1 MSSPCS
7 LAQEGGCSAPSYSA
21 GERSATSS
29 AKGTARRSS
38 KRAFETAYLI
48 VPRSSGTSER
58 FSETDGPTA
67 TEAWSMWLRRAFH
80 ASPSALPG
88 SVRLAETSAT
98 SGPRRPKFSSGSSHL
113 SPCSKT
119 CPACSQLDL
128 LTGGTT
134 SEPCSVTWPRSGS
147 MRSGVVAERM
157 MLAPRTSASGSGFWP
172 TPQGRD
178 HKSGR
183 AVQDYGNARPL
194 SEAVHKAPYPTPS
207 ATAYGS
213 SGNGGGNNV
222 ASRGRP
228 SLARM
233 FIPTPTA
240 GDAKSA
246 GSRCAP
252 GSAAH
257 PGVSLTD
264 YVRGDG
270 GRGRT
275 WTTPTARDRHT
286 AAKTRRGAGSLALG
300 QERVKPLVQQA
311 VEAERTDYN
320 KVAGEM
326 RARAIASGGSATPPR
341 SGLSLNPSWVEWL
354 MGWPIGWTDCAP
366 LATDKFRRWW
376 SAHGKS

>member
-1 MSSPCS
+1 M
-7 LAQEGGCSAPSYSA
+7 
-21 GERSATSS
+21 
-29 AKGTARRSS
+29 
-38 KRAFETAYLI
+38 
-48 VPRSSGTSER
+48 
-58 FSETDGPTA
+58 
-67 TEAWSMWLRRAFH
+67 WSRL
-80 ASPSALPG
+80 ASPASLSASPASG
-88 SVRLAETSAT
+88 RLAETSAT
-98 SGPRRPKFSSGSSHL
+98 SGPRLPKFSSGSSPL
-113 SPCSKT
+113 SPCSRT

-134 SEPCSVTWPRSGS
+134 SAPCSATWPRSGF
-147 MRSGVVAERM
+147 MRSGECSERPT
-157 MLAPRTSASGSGFWP
+157 LAPHTSASGSGFWP
-172 TPQGRD
+172 TPHGICDPNARRAGPSGNELGRAVNLWPTPQSRD
-178 HKSGR
+178 HKSGQT
-183 AVQDYGNARPL
+183 VQDYGNARPL

-207 ATAYGS
+207 ATTYGS
-213 SGNGGGNNV
+213 SGNGSGNNV

-270 GRGRT
+270 GTGRT

-286 AAKTRRGAGSLALG
+286 AAKTKRGAGSAAAG
-300 QERVKPLVQQA
+300 QELVTPLVQQA

-341 SGLSLNPSWVEWL
+341 SGLSLNPTWVEWL
-354 MGWPIGWTDCAP
+354 MGWPVGWTA
-366 LATDKFRRWW
+366 LERLEMGRFRRWW
-376 SAHGKS
+376 SAHGGS

>member
-1 MSSPCS
+1 
-7 LAQEGGCSAPSYSA
+7 
-21 GERSATSS
+21 
-29 AKGTARRSS
+29 
-38 KRAFETAYLI
+38 
-48 VPRSSGTSER
+48 
-58 FSETDGPTA
+58 
-67 TEAWSMWLRRAFH
+67 MWLRRAFH

-213 SGNGGGNNV
+213 SGNGGGWDPGPAELGEDV
-222 ASRGRP
+222 HSDADRGR
-228 SLARM
+228 RE
-233 FIPTPTA
+233 
-240 GDAKSA
+240 
-246 GSRCAP
+246 
-252 GSAAH
+252 
-257 PGVSLTD
+257 
-264 YVRGDG
+264 
-270 GRGRT
+270 
-275 WTTPTARDRHT
+275 
-286 AAKTRRGAGSLALG
+286 
-300 QERVKPLVQQA
+300 ERWL
-311 VEAERTDYN
+311 
-320 KVAGEM
+320 EM
-326 RARAIASGGSATPPR
+326 RSGERGASGGELDGLRARGWGKGPDVDNANGAGPAHGGEDEAR
-341 SGLSLNPSWVEWL
+341 SGELGPRAREGETAGAAGGGSRADGLQQ
-354 MGWPIGWTDCAP
+354 GG
-366 LATDKFRRWW
+366 RRDESAGDRLWW
-376 SAHGKS
+376 ERDPAEVGPESQSFVGRVAHGVAHRVDRLRALGNGQVPAVVVRAWRELAGRAGVLT